1 MAILGES
8 DYKKITP
15 GHRKS
20 STVGI
25 STSELYRRNITKL
38 AGGAVVDWNSGPI
51 VKGIEKAVLTVN
63 RRGAMRVKR
72 LAMGIVRNKA
82 YWSGDLMKSI
92 KVSPS
97 KYSYG
102 DWVVSAG
109 NEKVDYAMHIETG
122 WYFITSQT
130 KKTRSGK
137 TGGGKWI
144 YAQPYMRPAAAS
156 TRKWIERQMV
166 NEIRRVIK

>member
-1 MAILGES
+1 MALFGES
-8 DYKKITP
+8 DYKKISP
-15 GHRKS
+15 GKRKS
-20 STVGI
+20 SVAGVG
-25 STSELYRRNITKL
+25 TSELYRRNITKL
-38 AGGAVVDWNSGPI
+38 AGGAVVDWDSGPV
-51 VKGIEKAVLTVN
+51 VKGIEKAVLKVN
-63 RRGAMRVKR
+63 KRGALRIKR
-72 LAMGIVRNKA
+72 LAMGIIRNKA

-109 NEKVDYAMHIETG
+109 NEKVDYAMHIEAG
-122 WYFITSQT
+122 WYHITSQA
-130 KKTRSGK
+130 KKTRPGK

-156 TRKWIERQMV
+156 TRKWMKRQMENAV
-166 NEIRRVIK
+166 RRAIR

>member
-1 MAILGES
+1 MALFGEK
-8 DYKKITP
+8 DYKKVSP
-15 GHRKS
+15 GKRKS
-20 STVGI
+20 SWVGVG
-25 STSELYRRNITKL
+25 TDEVYRRHITEL
-38 AGGAVVDWNSGPI
+38 AGGAVVDWNSGPV
-51 VKGIEKAVLTVN
+51 VKGIEKAVLKVN
-63 RRGAMRVKR
+63 RRAALRIKR

-82 YWSGDLMKSI
+82 YWSGDLMKSF

-102 DWVVSAG
+102 DWIVSAG
-109 NEKVDYAMHIETG
+109 NKKVDYAMHIETG

-130 KKTRSGK
+130 KKTRVGK

-144 YAQPYMRPAAAS
+144 RAQPYMRPAAAS
-156 TRKWIERQMV
+156 TRKWMKRQMI

>member
-1 MAILGES
+1 MALLGEK

-20 STVGI
+20 SWVGVG
-25 STSELYRRNITKL
+25 TNELYRRNITKL
-38 AGGAVVDWNSGPI
+38 AGGAVVDWNSGPV
-51 VKGIEKAVLTVN
+51 VKGIEKAVLKVN
-63 RRGAMRVKR
+63 KRGALRVKR
-72 LAMGIVRNKA
+72 LAMGIVRGKS

-102 DWVVSAG
+102 DWIVSAG
-109 NEKVDYAMHIETG
+109 NEKVDYAMHIEAG
-122 WYFITSQT
+122 WYFITSKT
-130 KKTRSGK
+130 KKTRRGK

-144 YAQPYMRPAAAS
+144 HAQPYMRPAAAS
-156 TRKWIERQMV
+156 TRKWIKRQMV
-166 NEIRRVIK
+166 SEIRRIIR

>member
-1 MAILGES
+1 MAILGER

-15 GHRKS
+15 GYRKS
-20 STVGI
+20 SSVSVG
-25 STSELYRRNITKL
+25 TSELYRRNITKL
-38 AGGAVVDWNSGPI
+38 AGGAVVDWDSSKV

-63 RRGAMRVKR
+63 KRAALRVKR

-156 TRKWIERQMV
+156 TRKWIKRQMV